1 MTVKNNEQESK
12 QGFMKRWSNR
22 KLESQTEI
30 ESNVEQERLISALS
44 PEENL
49 KESELSNFKSDEDM
63 IPVEQLTEESNY
75 SDFLSP
81 NVSDALRKQALRKL
95 FHLPFLNVVDDLDD
109 YAEDYTKFAA
119 LGDIIPHEMKRM
131 LEREKKKE
139 LEEQEKEALSDG
151 DGLNTS
157 ELNNDEAENEN
168 LENDIA
174 TDFEVGNPEDLQLS
188 NMNVDDKEIPATDK
202 LINLKDKIDNE
213 KLN

>member
-30 ESNVEQERLISALS
+30 ESNVEQEQLISALS
-44 PEENL
+44 AEENL
-49 KESELSNFKSDEDM
+49 KESEPSNFKSDEDM

-139 LEEQEKEALSDG
+139 LEEQEQETLRDG

-157 ELNNDEAENEN
+157 ELNNDESENEN

-174 TDFEVGNPEDLQLS
+174 TDFEVGNSEDLQLS

-202 LINLKDKIDNE
+202 SINLKDKIDNE